1 MTTRQPELLRTLD
14 DSEMTLADSAEDVR
28 GRTVVDQAG
37 QEIGEVDALLLDDAE
52 SKVRF
57 LRVAEGGLLGFGERT
72 FLIPVD
78 AITRID
84 ENHVHVNQSRDRV
97 VESPAYDPTL
107 VYDQSYYGSVYGHYG
122 YAPYWGPGY
131 RYPMY
136 PYYPY

>member
-1 MTTRQPELLRTLD
+1 MTTRQPQLLRTLD

-28 GRTVVDQAG
+28 GRTVMDQAG

-57 LRVAEGGLLGFGERT
+57 LRVASGGVLGIGQQT

-84 ENHVHVNQSRDRV
+84 DDHVHVSQSRDRV
-97 VESPAYDPTL
+97 VESPAYDPNL
-107 VYDQSYYGSVYGHYG
+107 VYDQTYYGDVYNHYG
-122 YAPYWGPGY
+122 YAPYWGLGH
-131 RYPMY
+131 RYPAYPHY
-136 PYYPY
+136 PY

>member
-1 MTTRQPELLRTLD
+1 MTTRQPEMLRTLD

-28 GRTVVDQAG
+28 GRIVIDQAG

-57 LRVAEGGLLGFGERT
+57 LRVAAGGVLGIGERT
-72 FLIPVD
+72 FLIPID

-84 ENHVHVNQSRDRV
+84 EHHVHVNQSRDRV
-97 VESPAYDPTL
+97 VEAPAYDPNL
-107 VYDQSYYGSVYGHYG
+107 VYDQSYYGDVYGHYG
-122 YAPYWGPGY
+122 YDPYWGLGY
-131 RYPMY
+131 RYPAY

>member
-14 DSEMTLADSAEDVR
+14 DSEMTLTDSAEDVR
-28 GRTVVDQAG
+28 GRTVVDHAG
-37 QEIGEVDALLLDDAE
+37 QEIGKVDALLLDDAE

-57 LRVAEGGLLGFGERT
+57 LRVAEGGLLGVGERT

-84 ENHVHVNQSRDRV
+84 ENHVHVNQSRDWV

-107 VYDQSYYGSVYGHYG
+107 VYDQSYYGNVYGHYG

>member
-1 MTTRQPELLRTLD
+1 MSTRQPELLRTLD

-28 GRTVVDQAG
+28 GRTVLDRAG
-37 QEIGEVDALLLDDAE
+37 QDIGEVDALLLDDAE

-57 LRVAEGGLLGFGERT
+57 LRVAEGGVLGIGERT

-78 AITRID
+78 TITRID

-97 VESPAYDPTL
+97 VESPAYDPNL
-107 VYDQSYYGSVYGHYG
+107 VYDQSYYGDVYGHYG

>member
-1 MTTRQPELLRTLD
+1 MTTQQPQLLRTLD

-28 GRTVVDQAG
+28 GRIVIDQAG

-57 LRVAEGGLLGFGERT
+57 LRVASGGVLGIGERT

-97 VESPAYDPTL
+97 VESPIYDPNL
-107 VYDQSYYGSVYGHYG
+107 VYDQSYYGDVYGHYG
-122 YAPYWGPGY
+122 YVPYWGLGY